1 MTLCPPSDPNA
12 LLAAV
17 AGDDPVVVLTGH
29 YGVGKTNLALNL
41 ALTAAQAGE
50 SAAVAD
56 LDLVNPYFRSSDY
69 PDFLAA
75 AGVRL
80 IAPTF
85 AGTALDTPSVGGQL
99 FGEIERALAEPGH
112 RLIVDAGG
120 DDAGATV
127 LGSYAHAL
135 AGKPARVLHVLNA
148 FRDVDDPAEA
158 VAVLREVEESSRMAA
173 TGLVNVSHL
182 MEGTTAQDVERGRTW
197 AAEVAALADLPLVA
211 TCVPAHLA
219 QQCYSDGTLGEPV
232 VRVGRYVLT
241 PWQ

>member
-80 IAPTF
+80 IAPAF

-232 VRVGRYVLT
+232 VSVGRYVLT

>member
-1 MTLCPPSDPNA
+1 MTPCPPPDPSA

-17 AGDDPVVVLTGH
+17 AGADPVVVLTGH

-41 ALTAAQAGE
+41 ALAAAQAGE

-99 FGEIERALAEPGH
+99 FAEIERTLAEPGR

-127 LGSYAHAL
+127 LGGYAHAL
-135 AGKPARVLHVLNA
+135 AGKPVRVLHVLNA
-148 FRDVDDPAEA
+148 FRDLADPREA
-158 VAVLREVEESSRMAA
+158 VAVLREVEEASRMAA

-182 MEGTTAQDVERGRTW
+182 MEDTMAQDVERGRAW
-197 AAEVAALADLPLVA
+197 AAEVAELAGLPLVA

>member
-1 MTLCPPSDPNA
+1 MTPCPPPDPSA

-17 AGDDPVVVLTGH
+17 AGADPVVVLTGH

-41 ALTAAQAGE
+41 ALAAAQAGE

-56 LDLVNPYFRSSDY
+56 LDLVNPYVRSSDY
-69 PDFLAA
+69 PDVLTS

-99 FGEIERALAEPGH
+99 FAEIERALAEPGR
-112 RLIVDAGG
+112 RLVVDAGG

-135 AGKPARVLHVLNA
+135 AGKPVRVLHVLNA
-148 FRDVDDPAEA
+148 FRDLADPREA
-158 VAVLREVEESSRMAA
+158 MAVLREVEEASRLAA

-182 MEGTTAQDVERGRTW
+182 MEGTTAQDVEHGRAW
-197 AAEVAALADLPLVA
+197 AAAVAELAGLPLVA

>member
-1 MTLCPPSDPNA
+1 MTPCPPPDPSA

-17 AGDDPVVVLTGH
+17 AGADPVVVLTGH

-41 ALTAAQAGE
+41 ALAAAAAGE

-99 FGEIERALAEPGH
+99 FAEIERTLAEPGR

-127 LGSYAHAL
+127 LGGYAHAL
-135 AGKPARVLHVLNA
+135 AGKPVRVLHVLNA
-148 FRDVDDPAEA
+148 FRDLADPREA
-158 VAVLREVEESSRMAA
+158 VAVLREVEEASRMAA

-182 MEGTTAQDVERGRTW
+182 MEDTMAQDVERGRAW
-197 AAEVAALADLPLVA
+197 AAEVAELAGLPLVA

-232 VRVGRYVLT
+232 IRVGRYVLT